1 MSIKFKYILSN
12 IKMLISTIFI
22 SIMVVAV
29 ISNITNSMIKSTY
42 NLSTLDKKGFLA
54 SPYSQLKILY
64 VKNFNE
70 LNDTIQN
77 NPDLFKDKNYV
88 NSLNE
93 KFKRNHSY
101 IVVKNGNNL
110 IYEGEKGL
118 SNLIKDKNLVSTDS
132 FDKRPPF
139 HENSNYILKEM
150 DFNFTDSSV
159 GSIYIAIDTIPFNNI
174 ISNFT
179 VISFISIILIICA
192 CNAVMAFKISKS
204 IIDPVD
210 TLKKATIKI
219 QEGNL
224 DFDLKPY
231 STDEMGDL
239 CKAFDEMRIKLKES
253 IELQT
258 QYENNRKELVS
269 NISHDLKTPITAIK
283 GYIEGIQ
290 DGIADTDE
298 KMERYIKTI
307 YNKSISMDKLI
318 DELMLY
324 SKLDLNKLTFTFEK
338 VDITAYLQDFI
349 EDMQFDLNKNNI
361 KVTYRNNFTEPV
373 FALIDRERINR
384 VMLNIVNNS
393 VKYMDKEQGIIEVN
407 LEKVNVYLKIKIKD
421 NGRGIS
427 KGSLPYIFNRFYR
440 EDLSRN
446 QQTGGTGLGLA
457 ICKKIVEEHGG
468 TIQCESE
475 KGIGTTITFTLK
487 TDQ

>member
-1 MSIKFKYILSN
+1 
-12 IKMLISTIFI
+12 MLIATIFL
-22 SIMVVAV
+22 SLLVVAV
-29 ISNITNSMIKSTY
+29 LCNITSGVIKSSY
-42 NLSTLDKKGFLA
+42 NLSTLDKKGFLTN
-54 SPYSQLKILY
+54 PYSQLKIIY
-64 VKNFNE
+64 IKNFNE
-70 LNDTIQN
+70 LNDIIQN

-88 NSLNE
+88 NTLNE
-93 KFKRNHSY
+93 KFKNNNSY
-101 IVVKNGNNL
+101 IIVKNGNNL
-110 IYEGEKGL
+110 IYEGKKGL
-118 SNLIKDKNLVSTDS
+118 ASLIKDKKLVPMDS
-132 FDKRPPF
+132 FDKHPAL
-139 HENSNYILKEM
+139 HENSNYILREM
-150 DFNFTDSSV
+150 NFNFTDSSI
-159 GSIYIAIDTIPFNNI
+159 GTIYIAIDTIPFNNI
-174 ISNFT
+174 LSNFT
-179 VISFISIILIICA
+179 KISIITIILIICA
-192 CNAVMAFKISKS
+192 STAVMAFKISKS
-204 IIDPVD
+204 IIDPVE

-361 KVTYRNNFTEPV
+361 TVTYKNNCMEPV
-373 FALIDRERINR
+373 FALIDREKINR

-393 VKYMDKEQGIIEVN
+393 VKYMDKDQGFIEVT
-407 LEKVNVYLKIKIKD
+407 LDQKDSYSIIKIKD

-446 QQTGGTGLGLA
+446 QQTGGSGLGLA
-457 ICKKIVEEHGG
+457 ICKKIIEEHGG

-487 TDQ
+487 PYQES